1 MDMIAMW
8 FGTRLKTERKQVSHV
23 ILQMVLH
30 VKTKKLREQLILQR
44 RHEVVKGCDIVWTLE
59 AKSDGGERDYLCL
72 NTQYSVHGRGEVFCH
87 KTLSHDLCLLVEH
100 TIYKY

>member
-1 MDMIAMW
+1 MTKTLGETGFQMDMIAMW

-59 AKSDGGERDYLCL
+59 AKSDGGRGTICASILS
-72 NTQYSVHGRGEVFCH
+72 TQYMEEGRYFATKH
-87 KTLSHDLCLLVEH
+87 
-100 TIYKY
+100 

>member
-30 VKTKKLREQLILQR
+30 VTTKKTKRTI
-44 RHEVVKGCDIVWTLE
+44 DITEKV
-59 AKSDGGERDYLCL
+59 
-72 NTQYSVHGRGEVFCH
+72 
-87 KTLSHDLCLLVEH
+87 
-100 TIYKY
+100 